1 MSLNIWHPFT
11 QHGLG
16 EPIPE
21 IARAEGAALYQAD
34 GTRIIDA
41 ISSWWVQTHGHCHP
55 RIVAAIQEQSAR
67 LDQMIF
73 AGWTHEPARE
83 LAAGLADFLPRSLEH
98 IFFSDSGSTAVEVA
112 LKMALG
118 YWHNRGESRRRILV
132 MEHSY
137 HGDTIGAMS
146 VGARGVFNQAYAP
159 LLFDVGTI
167 PFPKSGVEQE
177 TLDRLEAYCRDSDYP
192 PAALIVEPLIL
203 GAGGMKIYSP
213 AILAEMAAICR
224 AHGVLFIADEVMT
237 GWGRTGTVFACEQA
251 GVEPDILCMAKG
263 LTGGVIP
270 LAVTAATD
278 AIYQAHFSKDRAQ
291 MFFHSSSFTANPIA
305 CAAANAN
312 LGIWRDEPVQDRIS
326 GIIASHRVFSDGLRH
341 RSNIRGLRQCGT
353 ILALEIND
361 GAGDYMS
368 SLGPQLLAFFRGRNI
383 LLRPLGNTVYIM
395 PPYCIESEDLESVY
409 GVIEEAIDH
418 FGNSRA

>member
-1 MSLNIWHPFT
+1 MSINIWHPFT

-21 IARAEGAALYQAD
+21 IARAEGAALYTAD
-34 GTRIIDA
+34 GTKIIDA

-55 RIVAAIQEQSAR
+55 KIVAAIQEQSAR

-73 AGWTHEPARE
+73 AGWTHEPARK
-83 LAAGLADFLPRSLEH
+83 LAEGLSDFLPNSLEH

-118 YWHNRGESRRRILV
+118 YWHNRGETRQKILV

-167 PFPKSGVEQE
+167 AFPKAGSEQA
-177 TLDRLEAYCRDSDYP
+177 TLGQLEAFCKDAENP

-203 GAGGMKIYSP
+203 GAGGMKIYG
-213 AILAEMAAICR
+213 AATLAKMAAICR
-224 AHGVLFIADEVMT
+224 EHDVLFIADEVMT
-237 GWGRTGTVFACEQA
+237 GWGRTGTIFACEQA
-251 GVEPDILCMAKG
+251 GVEPDILCIAKG

-270 LAVTAATD
+270 LAVTAASD
-278 AIYQAHFSKDRAQ
+278 AIYQAHFSEDRAQ

-312 LGIWRDEPVQDRIS
+312 LAIWRDEPVQQRID
-326 GIIASHRVFSDGLRH
+326 GIIASHRAFSDRLQRK
-341 RSNIRGLRQCGT
+341 SNISGLRQCGT

-368 SLGPQLLAFFRGRNI
+368 DLGPMLLGFFRDRNI
-383 LLRPLGNTVYIM
+383 LLRPLGNTIYIM
-395 PPYCIESEDLESVY
+395 PPYCITLEELTSIQA
-409 GVIEEAIDH
+409 VIEEAIDH
-418 FGNSRA
+418 FGTA

>member
-1 MSLNIWHPFT
+1 MSINIWHPFT

-21 IARAEGAALYQAD
+21 IARAEGAALYKAD

-55 RIVAAIQEQSAR
+55 KIVSAIQEQSAK

-83 LAAGLADFLPRSLEH
+83 LAAGLSDFLPESLDH

-118 YWHNRGESRRRILV
+118 YWHNRGDARQKILV

-167 PFPKSGVEQE
+167 AFPDAGSEQKM
-177 TLDRLEAYCRDSDYP
+177 LDQLEAYCRNKDHP

-203 GAGGMKIYSP
+203 GAGGMKVYSP
-213 AILAEMAAICR
+213 EILKQMAAICR
-224 AHGVLFIADEVMT
+224 AYDVLFIADEVMT

-251 GVEPDILCMAKG
+251 GIEPDILCMAKG

-278 AIYQAHFSKDRAQ
+278 ALYQAHFSKDRAQ

-312 LGIWRDEPVQDRIS
+312 LQIWRDEPVQGRIDD
-326 GIIASHRVFSDGLRH
+326 IIASHQNFTQRLMHKENVS
-341 RSNIRGLRQCGT
+341 GLRQCGT
-353 ILALEIND
+353 ILAFEIDDN
-361 GAGDYMS
+361 AGDYMS
-368 SLGPQLLAFFRGRNI
+368 ELGPQLLGFFRDYNI

-395 PPYCIESEDLESVY
+395 PPYCIGREDMESIYTV
-409 GVIEEAIDH
+409 VEEAIDH
-418 FGNSRA
+418 FHSN

>member
-1 MSLNIWHPFT
+1 MSINIWHPFT

-34 GTRIIDA
+34 GTKIIDA

-55 RIVAAIQEQSAR
+55 RIVNAIQEQSSK

-83 LAAGLADFLPRSLEH
+83 LATGLSDFLPESLEH

-118 YWHNRGESRRRILV
+118 YWHNRGEARHKILV

-167 PFPKSGVEQE
+167 NFPEAGAEQE
-177 TLDRLEAYCRDSDYP
+177 TLDQLEAFCTDSGNP

-203 GAGGMKIYSP
+203 GAGGMKVYSP
-213 AILAEMAAICR
+213 EALARMAAICR
-224 AHGVLFIADEVMT
+224 EHDVLFIADEVMT
-237 GWGRTGTVFACEQA
+237 GWGRTGTIFACEQA

-278 AIYQAHFSKDRAQ
+278 PIYQAHFSEDRAR

-312 LGIWRDEPVQDRIS
+312 LAIWRDEPVQDRIDA
-326 GIIASHRVFSDGLRH
+326 IIASHRAFAERLSQK
-341 RSNIRGLRQCGT
+341 SNVRGLRQCGT
-353 ILALEIND
+353 ILAFEIDD
-361 GAGDYMS
+361 GAGNYMS
-368 SLGPQLLAFFRGRNI
+368 SLGPQLLRFFRDRNI

-395 PPYCIESEDLESVY
+395 TPYCIRREELDSVY
-409 GVIEEAIDH
+409 AVIDEAIDH
-418 FGNSRA
+418 FVGS

>member
-1 MSLNIWHPFT
+1 MSINIWHPFT

-21 IARAEGAALYQAD
+21 IARAEGACLYKSD

-55 RIVAAIQEQSAR
+55 KITAAIQQQSTK

-73 AGWTHEPARE
+73 AGWTHGPARE
-83 LAAGLADFLPRSLEH
+83 LAEGLADFLPDSLEH

-118 YWHNRGESRRRILV
+118 YWHNRGEARQKILV
-132 MEHSY
+132 MKHSY

-167 PFPKSGVEQE
+167 AFPEDGAEQQ
-177 TLDRLEAYCRDSDYP
+177 TLDQLEALCRDSESP
-192 PAALIVEPLIL
+192 PAALIVEPLVL
-203 GAGGMKIYSP
+203 GAGGMKVYS
-213 AILAEMAAICR
+213 AEILAQMAAICR
-224 AHGVLFIADEVMT
+224 EHDVLFIADEVMT

-270 LAVTAATD
+270 LAVTAASD
-278 AIYQAHFSKDRAQ
+278 PIYQAHYSEDRAQ

-312 LGIWRDEPVQDRIS
+312 LAIWRDEPVQERIDA
-326 GIIASHRVFSDGLRH
+326 IIASHQAFAERLKQM
-341 RSNIRGLRQCGT
+341 SNVSGLRQCGT
-353 ILALEIND
+353 ILAFEIDD

-368 SLGPQLLAFFRGRNI
+368 SLGPQLLRFFRDRNI
-383 LLRPLGNTVYIM
+383 LLRPLGNTIYIM
-395 PPYCIESEDLESVY
+395 APYCISREELDSVY
-409 GVIEEAIDH
+409 GVIEQAIGH
-418 FGNSRA
+418 FGST

>member
-11 QHGLG
+11 QHGLR

-21 IARAEGAALYQAD
+21 IARAEGAALYKAD
-34 GTRIIDA
+34 GTKIIDA

-55 RIVAAIQEQSAR
+55 RIVKAIQEQSAR

-73 AGWTHEPARE
+73 AGWTHESARE
-83 LAAGLADFLPRSLEH
+83 LAGGLADFLPKSLKH

-118 YWHNRGESRRRILV
+118 FWHNRGDARHKILV

-167 PFPKSGVEQE
+167 AFPETGAEQA
-177 TLDRLEAYCRDSDYP
+177 TLDQLETYCEDNEHP
-192 PAALIVEPLIL
+192 PAALIIEPLIL

-224 AHGVLFIADEVMT
+224 AHDVLFIADEVMT

-251 GVEPDILCMAKG
+251 GLEPDILCMAKG

-278 AIYQAHFSKDRAQ
+278 AIYHAHFSEDRAQ

-312 LGIWRDEPVQDRIS
+312 LAIWRDEPVQGRID
-326 GIIASHRVFSDGLRH
+326 GIIASHQEFSH
-341 RSNIRGLRQCGT
+341 RLARKSNISGMRQCGT
-353 ILALEIND
+353 ILALEIDD

-368 SLGPQLLAFFRGRNI
+368 DLGPKLLGFFRDRNI
-383 LLRPLGNTVYIM
+383 LLRPLGNTIYIM
-395 PPYCIESEDLESVY
+395 PPYCITREELESIYSV
-409 GVIEEAIDH
+409 VEEAIDR
-418 FGNSRA
+418 FGTS

>member
-1 MSLNIWHPFT
+1 MSINIWHPFT

-21 IARAEGAALYQAD
+21 IARAEGAALYRAD

-55 RIVAAIQEQSAR
+55 AIVGAIQEQSAR

-83 LAAGLADFLPRSLEH
+83 LADGLSDFLPESLQH

-118 YWHNRGESRRRILV
+118 YWHNRGEARQKILV

-167 PFPKSGVEQE
+167 AFPEAGAEQRA
-177 TLDRLEAYCRDSDYP
+177 LDQLEAYCSDKDHR
-192 PAALIVEPLIL
+192 PAALIVEPLVL
-203 GAGGMKIYSP
+203 GAGGMKIYSSF
-213 AILAEMAAICR
+213 ILKQMADICR
-224 AHGVLFIADEVMT
+224 KYDVLFIADEVMT

-251 GVEPDILCMAKG
+251 GVEPDIMCMAKG

-278 AIYQAHFSKDRAQ
+278 AIYQAHYSQDRAQ

-312 LGIWRDEPVQDRIS
+312 LAIWRDEPVQQRIDA
-326 GIIASHRVFSDGLRH
+326 IIASHRAFSDRLAD
-341 RSNIRGLRQCGT
+341 RSAVSGLRQCGT
-353 ILALEIND
+353 ILAFEIDD

-368 SLGPQLLAFFRGRNI
+368 SLGPQLLRFFRDRNI

-395 PPYCIESEDLESVY
+395 PPYCIDGEDLNSVY
-409 GVIEEAIDH
+409 GVIEQAVDH
-418 FGNSRA
+418 FGNR

>member
-1 MSLNIWHPFT
+1 MSINIWHPFT

-21 IARAEGAALYQAD
+21 IARADGAALYQAD
-34 GTRIIDA
+34 GTKIIDA

-55 RIVAAIQEQSAR
+55 RIVSAIQEQSAR

-83 LAAGLADFLPRSLEH
+83 LAAGLSDFLPASLEH

-118 YWHNRGESRRRILV
+118 YWHNRGEKRQKILV

-167 PFPKSGVEQE
+167 AFPEAGAEQR
-177 TLDRLEAYCRDSDYP
+177 TLDQLEAFCRDKDHR
-192 PAALIVEPLIL
+192 PAALIVEPLVL
-203 GAGGMKIYSP
+203 GAGGMKIYSA
-213 AILAEMAAICR
+213 AILREMAAICR
-224 AHGVLFIADEVMT
+224 KHDVLFIADEVMT

-270 LAVTAATD
+270 LAVTAASD
-278 AIYQAHFSKDRAQ
+278 PIFQAHYSEDRAQ

-312 LGIWRDEPVQDRIS
+312 LAIWRDEPVQDRID
-326 GIIASHRVFSDGLRH
+326 GIIASHRAFAEGLKR
-341 RSNIRGLRQCGT
+341 RSNVSGLRQCGT
-353 ILALEIND
+353 ILAFEIDD

-368 SLGPQLLAFFRGRNI
+368 SLGPQLLAFFRDHKI
-383 LLRPLGNTVYIM
+383 LLRPLGNTIYIM
-395 PPYCIESEDLESVY
+395 PPYCISPVELDAVY
-409 GVIEEAIDH
+409 AVIEEAIDH
-418 FGNSRA
+418 FGDC

>member
-11 QHGLG
+11 QHGLR

-21 IARAEGAALYQAD
+21 IARAEGAALYKTD
-34 GTRIIDA
+34 GTKIIDA

-55 RIVAAIQEQSAR
+55 GIVKAIQEQSAR
-67 LDQMIF
+67 LDQIIF
-73 AGWTHEPARE
+73 AGWTHAPARE
-83 LAAGLADFLPRSLEH
+83 LAEGLADFLPKSLKH

-118 YWHNRGESRRRILV
+118 YWHNRGETRQKILV

-167 PFPKSGVEQE
+167 SFPEAGAEQR
-177 TLDRLEAYCRDSDYP
+177 TLEELEAYCRNRDDP

-224 AHGVLFIADEVMT
+224 AHDVLFIADEVMT
-237 GWGRTGTVFACEQA
+237 GWGRTGTVFASEQA

-278 AIYQAHFSKDRAQ
+278 AIYHAHYSEDRAQ

-312 LGIWRDEPVQDRIS
+312 LAIWRDEPVQSRID
-326 GIIASHRVFSDGLRH
+326 GISASHQEFSQRLTRK
-341 RSNIRGLRQCGT
+341 SNISGLRQCGT
-353 ILALEIND
+353 ILAFEIDD

-368 SLGPQLLAFFRGRNI
+368 DLGPALLGFFRDRNI
-383 LLRPLGNTVYIM
+383 LLRPLGNTIYIM
-395 PPYCIESEDLESVY
+395 PPYCIACEELESIYSV
-409 GVIEEAIDH
+409 VEEAIDR
-418 FGNSRA
+418 FGTS

>member
-21 IARAEGAALYQAD
+21 IVRAEGAALYRAD

-55 RIVAAIQEQSAR
+55 KIVAAIQEQSTR

-73 AGWTHEPARE
+73 AGWTHTPARE
-83 LAAGLADFLPRSLEH
+83 LAAGLADFLPGSLDH

-118 YWHNRGESRRRILV
+118 YWHNHGQSRQKILV

-167 PFPKSGVEQE
+167 SFPEAGTEQDA
-177 TLDRLEAYCRDSDYP
+177 LDQLQAFCQDRENP

-213 AILAEMAAICR
+213 AILAQMAAICR
-224 AHGVLFIADEVMT
+224 AHDVLFIADEVMT
-237 GWGRTGTVFACEQA
+237 GWGRTGTVFASEQA

-278 AIYQAHFSKDRAQ
+278 AIYQAHFSEDRAK

-305 CAAANAN
+305 CAAASAN
-312 LGIWRDEPVQDRIS
+312 LDIWRNEPVQDRIN
-326 GIIASHRVFSDGLRH
+326 GIIASHRAFSNRLKRK
-341 RSNIRGLRQCGT
+341 SNISGLRQCGT
-353 ILALEIND
+353 ILALEID
-361 GAGDYMS
+361 DSAGNYMS
-368 SLGPQLLAFFRGRNI
+368 DLGPQLLGFFRDRNI

-395 PPYCIESEDLESVY
+395 PPYCIGREELESVY
-409 GVIEEAIDH
+409 GAIEEAIDY
-418 FGNSRA
+418 FGTS

>member
-1 MSLNIWHPFT
+1 MSINIWHPFT

-21 IARAEGAALYQAD
+21 IARAEGAVLYRAD

-55 RIVAAIQEQSAR
+55 RIVAAIQQQSAT

-73 AGWTHEPARE
+73 AGWTHEPARK
-83 LAAGLADFLPRSLEH
+83 LAAGLSEFLPESLEH

-118 YWHNRGESRRRILV
+118 YWHNRGEKRQKILV

-146 VGARGVFNQAYAP
+146 VGARGVFNQAYSP

-167 PFPKSGVEQE
+167 IFPEAEAKQQ
-177 TLDRLEAYCRDSDYP
+177 TLDQLEAYCSDKDHP
-192 PAALIVEPLIL
+192 AAALIVEPLIL

-213 AILAEMAAICR
+213 EILKQMAEICR
-224 AHGVLFIADEVMT
+224 KHDVLLIADEVMT

-278 AIYQAHFSKDRAQ
+278 AIYQAHYSQDRAQ

-312 LGIWRDEPVQDRIS
+312 LAIWRDEPVQERINT
-326 GIIASHRVFSDGLRH
+326 IIASHRVFAARLGD
-341 RSNIRGLRQCGT
+341 RSAVSGLRQCGS
-353 ILALEIND
+353 ILAFEIDD

-368 SLGPQLLAFFRGRNI
+368 SLGPELLRFFRDRNI

-395 PPYCIESEDLESVY
+395 PPYCIDGEDLKSIY
-409 GVIEEAIDH
+409 GVVEQAVDH
-418 FGNSRA
+418 FGNR

>member
-1 MSLNIWHPFT
+1 MMSVNIWHPFT

-21 IARAEGAALYQAD
+21 IVRAAGAALYKAD

-55 RIVAAIQEQSAR
+55 RIVAAIQQQSAR

-83 LAAGLADFLPRSLEH
+83 LADGLAEFLPPSLEH

-118 YWHNRGESRRRILV
+118 YWHNRGESRQKILV

-167 PFPKSGVEQE
+167 SFPEAGVEQQ
-177 TLDRLEAYCRDSDYP
+177 TLDQLEAYCKDSECP

-213 AILAEMAAICR
+213 EMLKQMAEICCK
-224 AHGVLFIADEVMT
+224 HDVLFIADEVMT

-270 LAVTAATD
+270 LAVTAASD
-278 AIYQAHFSKDRAQ
+278 AIYRAHYSQDRAQ

-312 LGIWRDEPVQDRIS
+312 LAIWRDEPVQERIDA
-326 GIIASHRVFSDGLRH
+326 IITSHCTFSDLLGH
-341 RSNIRGLRQCGT
+341 KSGVSSLRQCGT
-353 ILALEIND
+353 ILALEINN
-361 GAGDYMS
+361 GSAGYMS
-368 SLGPQLLAFFRGRNI
+368 QLGPALLGFFRDRNI

-395 PPYCIESEDLESVY
+395 PPYCIGPRDLESVY
-409 GVIEEAIDH
+409 GVIEQAIDH
-418 FGNSRA
+418 FGNA

>member
-1 MSLNIWHPFT
+1 MSINIWHPFT

-21 IARAEGAALYQAD
+21 IARAEGAALYTAD
-34 GTRIIDA
+34 GTKIIDA

-55 RIVAAIQEQSAR
+55 KIVAAIQEQSAR

-73 AGWTHEPARE
+73 AGWTHEPARK
-83 LAAGLADFLPRSLEH
+83 LAEGLSDFLPDSLEH

-118 YWHNRGESRRRILV
+118 YWHNRGETRQKILV

-167 PFPKSGVEQE
+167 TFPKAGSEQA
-177 TLDRLEAYCRDSDYP
+177 TLDQLEAFCKDAENP

-203 GAGGMKIYSP
+203 GAGGMKIYG
-213 AILAEMAAICR
+213 AATLARMAAICR
-224 AHGVLFIADEVMT
+224 EHDVLFIADEVMT
-237 GWGRTGTVFACEQA
+237 GWGRTGTIFACEQA
-251 GVEPDILCMAKG
+251 GVEPDILCIAKG

-270 LAVTAATD
+270 LAVTAASD
-278 AIYQAHFSKDRAQ
+278 AIYQAHFSEDRAQ

-312 LGIWRDEPVQDRIS
+312 LAIWRDEPVQQRID
-326 GIIASHRVFSDGLRH
+326 GIIASHRAFSDRLQRK
-341 RSNIRGLRQCGT
+341 SNISGLRQCGT

-368 SLGPQLLAFFRGRNI
+368 DLGPMLLGFFRDRNI
-383 LLRPLGNTVYIM
+383 LLRPLGNTIYIM
-395 PPYCIESEDLESVY
+395 PPYCITLEELTSIQA
-409 GVIEEAIDH
+409 VIEEAIDH
-418 FGNSRA
+418 FGTA

>member
-1 MSLNIWHPFT
+1 MSINIWHPFT

-21 IARAEGAALYQAD
+21 IARAEGAALYTAD
-34 GTRIIDA
+34 GTKIIDA

-55 RIVAAIQEQSAR
+55 KIVAAIQEQSAR

-73 AGWTHEPARE
+73 AGWTHEPARK
-83 LAAGLADFLPRSLEH
+83 LAEGLSDFLPNSLEH

-118 YWHNRGESRRRILV
+118 YWHNRGETRQKILV

-167 PFPKSGVEQE
+167 AFPAAGAEQAA
-177 TLDRLEAYCRDSDYP
+177 LDQLEVFCKDGENR

-213 AILAEMAAICR
+213 AILAQMAAICR
-224 AHGVLFIADEVMT
+224 AHDVLFIADEVMT

-251 GVEPDILCMAKG
+251 GVAPDILCMAKG

-270 LAVTAATD
+270 LAVTAASD
-278 AIYQAHFSKDRAQ
+278 AIYQAHFSEDRAQ

-312 LGIWRDEPVQDRIS
+312 LAIWRDEPVRQRID
-326 GIIASHRVFSDGLRH
+326 GIIASHRAFSERLEH
-341 RSNIRGLRQCGT
+341 RSGISGLRQCGT
-353 ILALEIND
+353 ILALEIDDN
-361 GAGDYMS
+361 AGDYMS
-368 SLGPQLLAFFRGRNI
+368 DLGPRLLGFFRDRNI
-383 LLRPLGNTVYIM
+383 LLRPLGNTIYIM
-395 PPYCIESEDLESVY
+395 PPYCIAREELESVY
-409 GVIEEAIDH
+409 RVVEAAIDH
-418 FGNSRA
+418 FGAS

>member
-1 MSLNIWHPFT
+1 MTLNIWHPFT
-11 QHGLG
+11 QHGLN

-21 IARAEGAALYQAD
+21 IVRAEGAQLFKAD
-34 GTRIIDA
+34 GTAIIDA

-55 RIVAAIQEQSAR
+55 KIVTAIQEQSAK

-73 AGWTHEPARE
+73 AGWTHEPALQ
-83 LAAGLADFLPRSLEH
+83 LAEGLVEFLPDQLEH

-112 LKMALG
+112 LKMTLG
-118 YWHNRGESRRRILV
+118 YWHNQGVDRNRILV

-167 PFPKSGVEQE
+167 GFPEAGQEQAV
-177 TLDRLEAYCRDSDYP
+177 LDQLTNYCQDPQHP
-192 PAALIVEPLIL
+192 PAALIIEPLVL
-203 GAGGMKIYSP
+203 GAGGMKMYSP
-213 AILAEMAAICR
+213 ETLRKISSICQDND
-224 AHGVLFIADEVMT
+224 VLFIADEVMT
-237 GWGRTGTVFACEQA
+237 GWGRTGTVFACEHA
-251 GVEPDILCMAKG
+251 GVTPDILCMAKG

-278 AIYQAHFSKDRAQ
+278 PIYQAHHSQDRAK

-305 CAAANAN
+305 CAAAGAN
-312 LGIWRDEPVQDRIS
+312 LAIWRDEPVQERIDQ
-326 GIIASHRVFSDGLRH
+326 IASAHANWADTLRAK
-341 RSNIRGLRQCGT
+341 SNISNIRQCGT
-353 ILALEIND
+353 ILAFEIDD

-368 SLGPQLLAFFRGRNI
+368 SLGPSLLAFFRERNI
-383 LLRPLGNTVYIM
+383 LLRPLGNTLYIM
-395 PPYCIESEDLESVY
+395 PPYCISEDELGAIY
-409 GVIEEAIDH
+409 RTIEEAVDR
-418 FGNSRA
+418 FRS